1 MNIFGA
7 PCFPGNCFPA
17 EEKRHCIGKH
27 WKWMDKAN
35 ENIVIHANPKRFG
48 STCIQ
53 QYNGN
58 GYWCYYKFIKAVV
71 TFVFAEKAFLRFHFD
86 YIAMMPWTQCGANE
100 DCDFIFSSEKKLTQ
114 SRWVAAEGFQTLFS
128 GSLILNFFPTILLWS
143 HGKCAIPQKEP
154 VSCSKMN
161 KWLTAL

>member
-7 PCFPGNCFPA
+7 PCFPGNCFPT

-53 QYNGN
+53 QYDGN
-58 GYWCYYKFIKAVV
+58 GYIDVI
-71 TFVFAEKAFLRFHFD
+71 R
-86 YIAMMPWTQCGANE
+86 
-100 DCDFIFSSEKKLTQ
+100 
-114 SRWVAAEGFQTLFS
+114 
-128 GSLILNFFPTILLWS
+128 SL
-143 HGKCAIPQKEP
+143 
-154 VSCSKMN
+154 
-161 KWLTAL
+161 

>member
-27 WKWMDKAN
+27 CKWMDNAN

-58 GYWCYYKFIKAVV
+58 GY
-71 TFVFAEKAFLRFHFD
+71 
-86 YIAMMPWTQCGANE
+86 
-100 DCDFIFSSEKKLTQ
+100 
-114 SRWVAAEGFQTLFS
+114 
-128 GSLILNFFPTILLWS
+128 
-143 HGKCAIPQKEP
+143 
-154 VSCSKMN
+154 
-161 KWLTAL
+161 